1 MSLSETF
8 TQGGQTQLHKLRMI
22 RQVIG
27 TTLVASLLL
36 GIFVFILRCFM
47 GFNLYFLYM
56 VRSFY
61 WAEIKINLQFLP
73 NQKLPSQFF
82 TFPNG
87 QTLELYCRDILKLPE
102 LQQAVSLFWEKGE
115 SYSFFALE
123 CAIASFIMIS
133 VFWIVKGRQRR
144 IKRLIQG
151 SKVLEEKEFTVFT
164 QKISDKSGIKIDS
177 FTLPKGAETKHIMTL
192 GTTGS
197 GKTNCLNHLLSQI
210 RNRNQKAIILDTT
223 GDFVSRY
230 YNPETDILLNPF
242 DERSQNW
249 SFWSDCEFS
258 FHYDALAAAFIPN
271 KLKDDFWT
279 TGARTLFSVAAQKLS
294 SKRDLKEL
302 LDVLLKKPQ
311 KQLQSFFQGTSA
323 AALVETRAEQMVG
336 SIRAVLNA
344 NIKSLFLLETKGPF
358 FSVRKWIQEEKGRG
372 EKSQEEADKDQ
383 EQDENKE
390 IQKGWL
396 FLTCTPEQRDTLRP
410 LLSAWV
416 SIAST
421 ALMGCPPS
429 PDRRVWFILDELA
442 SLNQLESLPTALAE
456 FRKYGGCVVAGL
468 QDIHQIESRYGREEG
483 KAMLGLFN
491 TKIVFRLNDYDT
503 AKRVSDSFGEQETS
517 EMIEGISF
525 GAHQMR
531 DGVSLSDQR
540 KYRPVISPTDLMK
553 LENLEAYIKI
563 AENGALGKT
572 KFSYRAI
579 PSAQPAFCAKSIE
592 FAIDVFPLQDNLE
605 EKPKESSLT
614 FEGPIVKVMFQL

>member
-27 TTLVASLLL
+27 TTLLASLLL
-36 GIFVFILRCFM
+36 GVFVFILRCFT
-47 GFNLYFLYM
+47 GFNSYFLYM

-61 WAEIKINLQFLP
+61 WAEIKINLQLLP
-73 NQKLPSQFF
+73 GQRAPSQFF

-115 SYSFFALE
+115 AYAFFALE

-133 VFWIVKGRQRR
+133 AFWIVKGRQRR

-151 SKVLEEKEFTVFT
+151 SKVLEGKEFTVFT
-164 QKISDKSGIKIDS
+164 QKAFDKSGIKIDS

-210 RNRNQKAIILDTT
+210 RNRNQKAVILDTT

-230 YNPETDILLNPF
+230 YNPETDTLLNPF

-279 TGARTLFSVAAQKLS
+279 TAARTLFSVAAQKLS

-344 NIKSLFLLETKGPF
+344 NIKSLFLLESQEPF
-358 FSVRKWIQEEKGRG
+358 FSIRKWV
-372 EKSQEEADKDQ
+372 
-383 EQDENKE
+383 QDEEDQAKE

-416 SIAST
+416 GISSM

-429 PDRRVWFILDELA
+429 LDRRVWFILDELA

-503 AKRVSDSFGEQETS
+503 AKRVSDSFGEKETS

-553 LENLEAYIKI
+553 LKNLESYIKM
-563 AENGALGKT
+563 AEVGVLGKI
-572 KFSYRAI
+572 KFSYLNV
-579 PSAQPAFCAKSIE
+579 PLVVPAFCAKSVE
-592 FAIDVFPLQDNLE
+592 FAVDVFPLQDNLE
-605 EKPKESSLT
+605 EKLKESSLT
-614 FEGPIVKVMFQL
+614 FEGPIVKVTFQL